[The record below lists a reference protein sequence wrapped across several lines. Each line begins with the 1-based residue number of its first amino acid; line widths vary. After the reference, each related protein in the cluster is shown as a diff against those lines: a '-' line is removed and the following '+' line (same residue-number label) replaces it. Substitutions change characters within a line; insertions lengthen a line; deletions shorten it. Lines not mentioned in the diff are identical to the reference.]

1 LQQQVEL
8 YGKLFKLIDCD
19 PFTRNFLTKI
29 GVRVADPIEPPKDP
43 YKNLRENQDGAQNPL
58 RPYERVDTLK
68 QFLDHDRHVLKF
80 NAVWDDRDTKF
91 GEVRHFSL
99 DLFFVKTGLFLQI
112 LR

>member
-1 LQQQVEL
+1 MQQQVEL
-8 YGKLFKLIDCD
+8 YGKRFKLIDCD

-29 GVRVADPIEPPKDP
+29 GVRVA
-43 YKNLRENQDGAQNPL
+43 AQNPL

-68 QFLDHDRHVLKF
+68 QFLNHDRHVLKF
-80 NAVWDDRDTKF
+80 SAVWDDRDTKF